1 MSIAPI
7 EIGGR
12 PVGPGYPCY
21 VIAEIGINHN
31 GERAL
36 AEQTIAAAAVAGAD
50 AVKFQSYRAEDFL
63 SDRSITYSYRSQGK
77 NVVESQ
83 YDMFKRCEIADDDLV
98 FLRDACDR
106 HGISFLS
113 TPTSE
118 EGVAALMALDAP
130 ALKNGSDYLGHLD
143 LIMAMARTGRP
154 TILSTGMAT
163 EEEVAEAVGAYR
175 GAGGRDLV
183 LLHCVSTY
191 PTPVDQLNLRRMQ
204 SLAATFDCVVGF
216 SDHSRG
222 EMAALT
228 AVALGAAVVEKH
240 VTLRHDL
247 PGPDHAFSA
256 VPRELKT
263 LIEGVR
269 AVEEAL
275 GSAAITPADGEA
287 EARANHRL
295 SCVAASG
302 LVAGHKL
309 TRADVAFR
317 RPGTGYR
324 PALVATL
331 IGRVLKCAAERGHVF
346 HESDFVR

>member
-1 MSIAPI
+1 MSIAPV

-36 AEQTIAAAAVAGAD
+36 AEQTIAAAAAAGAD

-63 SDRSITYSYRSQGK
+63 SDRSMTYSYRCQGK
-77 NVVESQ
+77 SVVESQ
-83 YDMFKRCEIADDDLV
+83 YDMFKRCELSSDDLV
-98 FLRDACDR
+98 FVRDACTR
-106 HGISFLS
+106 HGVSFMS

-118 EGVAALMALDAP
+118 EGIAALMALGVP

-143 LIMAMARTGRP
+143 LIGAMARTGRP

-183 LLHCVSTY
+183 LLYCVSIY
-191 PTPVDQLNLRRMQ
+191 PTPVGQLNLRRVQ
-204 SLAATFDCVVGF
+204 SLATTFDCVVGF

-222 EMAALT
+222 ETAAAT

-240 VTLRHDL
+240 ATLRHDL

-256 VPRELKT
+256 DPRDLAL
-263 LIEGVR
+263 LIER
-269 AVEEAL
+269 IRTVEESL
-275 GSAAITPADGEA
+275 GSAAIVPSGGEA
-287 EARANHRL
+287 EARASHRL
-295 SCVAASG
+295 SCVAARE
-302 LVAGHKL
+302 LVTGHSL
-309 TRADVAFR
+309 ARVDVAFH

-324 PALVATL
+324 PALAATL
-331 IGRVLKCAAERGHVF
+331 IGRVLKCAVERGHVF
-346 HESDFVR
+346 HESDFVQ